1 MVTLQIVAVSAAV
14 VIPASVV
21 SATSG
26 VRCHWPLLFFQQ
38 TPVCFSDD
46 LSFSDGLS
54 FSDDLSLNDLLSLF
68 PFSSRFRFLLLFDTM
83 LVLIE
88 APG

>member
-1 MVTLQIVAVSAAV
+1 MVTMQIVAVSAAV
-14 VIPASVV
+14 VVPASVV

-54 FSDDLSLNDLLSLF
+54 LNDLLSLF

>member
-14 VIPASVV
+14 VVPASVV

-38 TPVCFSDD
+38 TPVC
-46 LSFSDGLS
+46 